1 MKVNIS
7 LPATL
12 KDIPLRDYQKFLK
25 IADENKEAEDPEFLN
40 MKMLEIFCG
49 LSLKDLYKMKITD
62 FSFAINH
69 INELFKEKP
78 PLTKRFSLSDIN
90 GDIVEFGFIPKLDD
104 MSVGEFVDLDN
115 YINDWQNMHKALA
128 VMYRPI
134 IFDKK
139 GKYLIQDYDASEK
152 YQEGMK
158 SLSADIA
165 IGAVVFFYRLGNE
178 LSSYLMDYFL
188 AQVKTQDKSLLKDLQ
203 KSGVGINQFMHLVKE
218 TSLNLRKLKDFRYTR
233 H

>member
-25 IADENKEAEDPEFLN
+25 ISDENKDAEDPEFLN
-40 MKMLEIFCG
+40 MKTLEIFCD

-69 INELFKEKP
+69 INDLFKGKP
-78 PLTKRFSLSDIN
+78 ALTKRFSLSDIN

-115 YINDWQNMHKALA
+115 YINDSQNMHKALA
-128 VMYRPI
+128 VLYRPI
-134 IFDKK
+134 VFNKK

-152 YQEGMK
+152 YQESMK
-158 SLSADIA
+158 SISTDIA
-165 IGAVVFFYRLGNE
+165 IGALVFFYRLGNE

-188 AQVKTQDKSLLKDLQ
+188 TQAEKGDKSLLKDLQ

-218 TSLNLRKLKDFRYTR
+218 TSLSLRRLKDFPYTR
-233 H
+233 L

>member
-1 MKVNIS
+1 
-7 LPATL
+7 
-12 KDIPLRDYQKFLK
+12 
-25 IADENKEAEDPEFLN
+25 
-40 MKMLEIFCG
+40 
-49 LSLKDLYKMKITD
+49 
-62 FSFAINH
+62 
-69 INELFKEKP
+69 
-78 PLTKRFSLSDIN
+78 
-90 GDIVEFGFIPKLDD
+90 
-104 MSVGEFVDLDN
+104 
-115 YINDWQNMHKALA
+115 MHKALA

-165 IGAVVFFYRLGNE
+165 IGAVVFYRLGNE

>member
-78 PLTKRFSLSDIN
+78 PLTKRFSLSDVN
-90 GDIVEFGFIPKLDD
+90 GDIVEFGFIPKLED

-115 YINDWQNMHKALA
+115 YINDSENMHKALA
-128 VMYRPI
+128 VLYRPI
-134 IFDKK
+134 VFDKK
-139 GKYLIQDYDASEK
+139 GKYLIQDYDASEV
-152 YQEGMK
+152 YQESMK
-158 SLSADIA
+158 SVSSHIG
-165 IGAVVFFYRLGNE
+165 IGALVFFYRLGNE

-188 AQVKTQDKSLLKDLQ
+188 TQAEKGDKSLLRDLQ

-218 TSLNLRKLKDFRYTR
+218 TSLNLRKLKDFPYTKP
-233 H
+233 